1 MILWMGMHLPIIIL
15 VRGGGG
21 GGGARVLFRIL
32 MMLLFIVGLDTND
45 AVVVIV
51 LEGRRL
57 KGDSKIL
64 GMGLGMGNPAV
75 IGSSVIP
82 NT

>member
-21 GGGARVLFRIL
+21 GARVLFRIL
-32 MMLLFIVGLDTND
+32 MMLLFMVGLDIND
-45 AVVVIV
+45 ALVVIV

-64 GMGLGMGNPAV
+64 GMELGMGNPTV

>member
-21 GGGARVLFRIL
+21 GARVLFRIL
-32 MMLLFIVGLDTND
+32 MMLLFMVGLDIND